1 MFGMNASPGGFRFPF
16 GVQDGGFGAGD
27 SVDEEIR
34 GKIIQVLFTARGER
48 IHQPEFGCGLLDL
61 VFDPNNEI
69 LAAATQFTIGQALTR
84 WLRDEIAVDRV
95 EIRPEE
101 ENLVVEVSYT
111 KRTDL
116 ERAAV
121 RIQFR

>member
-1 MFGMNASPGGFRFPF
+1 MFGMNGSARGFRFPF
-16 GVQDGGFGAGD
+16 GVEAGGLVAGEGL
-27 SVDEEIR
+27 DEEIR

-48 IHQPEFGCGLLDL
+48 VNQPEFGCGLLDL

-84 WLRDEIAVDRV
+84 WLRDEIVVDHV
-95 EIRPEE
+95 EVTAEQ

-116 ERAAV
+116 QRAAV

>member
-1 MFGMNASPGGFRFPF
+1 MFGVNGSATGFGFPF
-16 GVQDGGFGAGD
+16 GVAGGALVAGNSLD
-27 SVDEEIR
+27 QEIR

-48 IHQPEFGCGLLDL
+48 VNEPEFGCGLLNL

-84 WLRDEIAVDRV
+84 WLRDDVVIDAVEVQAED
-95 EIRPEE
+95 

-111 KRTDL
+111 KRIDL

>member
-1 MFGMNASPGGFRFPF
+1 MLGVNGTALGFRFPF
-16 GVQDGGFGAGD
+16 GVKGGAIPAGD
-27 SVDEEIR
+27 SLDAEIR

-48 IHQPEFGCGLLDL
+48 VNEPEFGCGLLNL

-84 WLRDEIAVDRV
+84 WLGNEIVVDGV
-95 EIRPEE
+95 EVQAEG

-111 KRTDL
+111 KRIDL
-116 ERAAV
+116 ARAAV